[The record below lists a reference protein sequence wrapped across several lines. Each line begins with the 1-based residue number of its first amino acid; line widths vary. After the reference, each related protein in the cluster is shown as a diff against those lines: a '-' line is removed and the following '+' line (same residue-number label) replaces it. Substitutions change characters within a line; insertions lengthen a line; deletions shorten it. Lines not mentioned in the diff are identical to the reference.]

1 MKKFSIFFLL
11 LAFGAVSVAQPTH
24 YNHAATTGGTTN
36 IFPFNANPGPG
47 KRVQFVVA
55 AGEFVL
61 PAPAPAGNNI
71 TTLWFWA
78 NTAGTATYTN
88 LTIRMATV
96 PTTTFIS
103 TGAWYA
109 GPMTTVLAQNTA
121 VMPTGAN
128 TWVGIPLTTPFL
140 YDPTMNI
147 IIEVFHCGYTGTGF
161 TLRQLGFGAA
171 PNFRRQYSDAA
182 SACGA
187 TVLPTG
193 GDLNLPGIG
202 ITVTPASCAPNTT
215 ANGTAIINTAGVIV
229 PISAC
234 NFAGDYST
242 INGAVNGQTLSFTS
256 SVATDFITVRS
267 GTPGGPVLASGTTPL
282 TFANTFTGTIY
293 AHWNTPGCGT
303 QNTCRSTTVQCT
315 NCGAPPC
322 TVNLTSG
329 PGTNSQNVCNGSA
342 ITPITYAT
350 TVASGA
356 TFSGLPAGVTGN
368 WAGNVATISGTP
380 TINGIYNY
388 TVTLVGCTN
397 PTTATGTITVNT
409 GGLPMSIVANPGTTL
424 CAGDPAL
431 LTAMEGNLIN
441 ANPATPTAGG
451 NGQALVTFNI
461 TNGNAFPATFSSI
474 TSRCL
479 TTGAMNARI
488 FYKIT
493 PIAGAPG
500 AISAANGWT
509 QFGAGASTST
519 AGAVHTLLSG
529 LTLVIPPGATYGIAL
544 EGRTAANGANIAYSN
559 GGALVTY
566 TNGGCTITTGGNVGY
581 GGAAAPAS
589 PTFNP
594 RNYNGTVTLTGGSL
608 TPITTGTFLWTP
620 ATGLSSTTSNPTG
633 ASPMATTTY
642 TVTHNNGVCAR
653 AASITLTIN
662 QRPAVTAQPANTTV
676 CNGASASFTVAG
688 TGTGLTYQ
696 WQVSTTGAGGPWVNL
711 ANAAPYS
718 GVTTA
723 ILTVNPVTLALSGN
737 NYRAV
742 LSGTCP
748 AAGTNNIS
756 SAVVLTVN
764 PLPTIAVTPTSGCG
778 GVAGINGLLLTA
790 SGANS
795 YTWTPVGGLFTN
807 ATATTPYTGG
817 NSATVYAAPTA
828 FTIYTVTGTNTTTG
842 CINTASASINYTPPA
857 PTVVPSSVTMCL
869 GDPAVMLKSSSSQ
882 QFGTTFT
889 SGSVNITIPDGP
901 TIPPVPTSYPAVVS
915 NITASGIPV
924 GATIA
929 NVRVRLNITHAWVSD
944 LVIALKA
951 PNNQIINLSALANF
965 TNSAGSNFTNTT
977 FSSASTTAITP
988 PYTGTYRADLA
999 GATFN
1004 ALGFTWPGGPTGYVP
1019 TSTVWSSLY
1028 ATPNGT
1034 WSIGL
1039 YDAGAPDGGVFNSWS
1054 LEIDYIVGVPATPA
1068 VWTPAAGLFS
1078 NATATTPYVAGTA
1091 VDSVWTRPTPS
1102 GVYNYQATVKSVDLS
1117 GTIPLPA
1124 QAATFT
1130 GNVRGYWFTAPSA
1143 FVMSALYVPTNAS
1156 TGNQNIAVVRF
1167 NPATPPPAFPGTTNA
1182 FTTLFLTQNNPIT
1195 TPIPV
1200 SIPIN
1205 AGDVIGILG
1214 NRANI
1219 NSYASNGPSTT
1230 VINGTNVTLTRMGM
1244 QFPLSTTAPQNI
1256 WQEAAF
1262 AISRVFFDYV
1272 LPVPQC
1278 TSPARNITVT
1288 VNEPLTVTT
1297 QPVNQAICTDK
1308 IATFSVEVSG
1318 SGPYT
1323 YQWQVST
1330 DGGNT
1335 YGNVTDGGVYSGAT
1349 TTTLTITA
1357 PPVTMN
1363 GYIYRCT
1370 ITGAAP
1376 CAPVTSFFRIL
1387 TVYPLPV
1394 IVISASPTKLL
1405 PGMRTTINSAVT
1417 PNAANPNGGYQW
1429 LRDGVAVTGTST
1441 GIISGVGTGAL
1452 TIDVDGQGT
1461 YQLRVTDVNGC
1472 TNLSNTIAITDSV
1485 SGKCFIYPNPN
1496 SGKFQV
1502 RYHSVLNNVL
1512 PRGISVFDAK
1522 GDRVLVQSYTIGRP
1536 YDRMDVDLRRY
1547 GKGLYWVEI
1556 VDANGNRL
1564 TMCRVVIQ

>member
-1 MKKFSIFFLL
+1 MKKFSIFFLM
-11 LAFGAVSVAQPTH
+11 LAFGIASEAQPTY
-24 YNHAATTGGTTN
+24 YNHAATTGGTVN

-55 AGEFVL
+55 AGEFNQ

-71 TTLWFWA
+71 TALWFWA

-96 PTTTFIS
+96 PTSTFIT

-128 TWVGIPLTTPFL
+128 TWVSIPLTTPFS

-147 IIEVFHCGYTGTGF
+147 IIEVFHCGYTGAGF

-202 ITVTPASCAPNTT
+202 ITTVSASCPPNTT
-215 ANGTAIINTAGVIV
+215 ANGTATINTAGVIV

-322 TVNLTSG
+322 TVTLTSG

-342 ITPITYAT
+342 ITPITYTT
-350 TVASGA
+350 TVATGA
-356 TFSGLPAGVTGN
+356 TFSGLPTGVTGN

-441 ANPATPTAGG
+441 ANPAAPTAGG

-461 TNGNAFPATFSSI
+461 TNGNAFPATFSRI

-479 TTGAMNARI
+479 NTGAMNARI
-488 FYKIT
+488 FYKLT

-519 AGAVHTLLSG
+519 AGAVHTVLSG
-529 LTLVIPPGATYGIAL
+529 LTLVIPPGTTYGIAL
-544 EGRTAANGANIAYSN
+544 EGLTAANAANIAYTN

-581 GGAAAPAS
+581 GGVAAPGS

-608 TPITTGTFLWTP
+608 TPITTGTFLWSP

-653 AASITLTIN
+653 AASITLTID

-748 AAGTNNIS
+748 AVGTNNIS

-778 GVAGINGLLLTA
+778 GVAGTNGLLLTA
-790 SGANS
+790 SGAS
-795 YTWTPVGGLFTN
+795 TYTWAPTTGLYTN
-807 ATATTPYTGG
+807 ATTTTPYTGG
-817 NSATVYAAPTA
+817 NTATVYAAPTA
-828 FTIYTVTGTNTTTG
+828 ATKYVVTGTAAGTG
-842 CINTASASINYTPPA
+842 CSNTASADVNYTPPA

-869 GDPAVMLKSSSSQ
+869 GDPAVKLKSSSSQ
-882 QFGTTFT
+882 QFTTSFT
-889 SGSVNITIPDGP
+889 SGTVNITIPDGP

-915 NITASGIPV
+915 NITVSGIPV

-929 NVRVRLNITHAWVSD
+929 NVRARLNITHAWVSD

-951 PNNQIINLSALANF
+951 PNGQVINLSALANF
-965 TNSAGSNFTNTT
+965 TNSAGANFTNTT
-977 FSSASTTAITP
+977 FSSASNTAITP

-1028 ATPNGT
+1028 STPNGV
-1034 WSIGL
+1034 WSVGL

-1054 LEIDYIVGVPATPA
+1054 LDIDYIIGVPATPA

-1078 NATATTPYVAGTA
+1078 DAGATTAYVAGTE
-1091 VDSVWTRPTPS
+1091 VDSVWVRPTPS
-1102 GVYNYQATVKSVDLS
+1102 GVYNYQATVKSLNPS

-1124 QAATFT
+1124 QTTTFT
-1130 GNVRGYWFTAPSA
+1130 GNVRGYWFTAPSS
-1143 FVMSALYVPTNAS
+1143 FTMSSVFVPTDAS
-1156 TGNQNIAVVRF
+1156 TGNQSIAVIRF
-1167 NPATPPPAFPGTTNA
+1167 NPAVPPPAFPGTTNA

-1200 SIPIN
+1200 NIPIN

-1214 NRANI
+1214 NRAGI
-1219 NSYASNGPSTT
+1219 NSYGPTGPSTT

-1244 QFPLSTTAPQNI
+1244 QFPLATTAPQAI

-1262 AISRVFFDYV
+1262 QISRVFFSYG
-1272 LPVPQC
+1272 LPVPAC
-1278 TSPARNITVT
+1278 ISPARNITVT
-1288 VNEPLTVTT
+1288 VNQPLTVTT

-1308 IATFSVEVSG
+1308 IASFSVAVSG
-1318 SGPYT
+1318 TGPYT

-1330 DGGNT
+1330 DGGNI
-1335 YGNVTDGGVYSGAT
+1335 YNNVANGGVYSGAT
-1349 TTTLTITA
+1349 STTLIITT
-1357 PPVTMN
+1357 PPVSMN
-1363 GYIYRCT
+1363 GYRYRCN

-1394 IVISASPTKLL
+1394 IVINANPAKLL
-1405 PGMRTTINSAVT
+1405 PGMRTTINSTVA
-1417 PNAANPNGGYQW
+1417 PNAANPSGGYQW
-1429 LRDGVAVTGTST
+1429 LRDGTAVTGTSA

-1452 TIDVDGQGT
+1452 TVDVDGQGT

-1472 TNLSNTIAITDSV
+1472 TSLSNTIAITDSV

-1536 YDRMDVDLRRY
+1536 YDRMDVDLRKF

-1556 VDANGNRL
+1556 VDANGNRM

>member
-1 MKKFSIFFLL
+1 MKKLLFFLQML
-11 LAFGAVSVAQPTH
+11 VLGFISEAQPTY

-55 AGEFVL
+55 AGEFNQ

-71 TTLWFWA
+71 TALWFWA

-96 PTTTFIS
+96 PTTTFIT

-121 VMPTGAN
+121 VTPTGAN
-128 TWVGIPLTTPFL
+128 TWVSIPLTTPFP

-147 IIEVFHCGYTGTGF
+147 VIEVFHCGYTGTGF

-171 PNFRRQYSDAA
+171 PNFRRQYSDAS

-202 ITVTPASCAPNTT
+202 ITTVSASCPPNTT
-215 ANGTAIINTAGVIV
+215 ANGTAAINTSGVIV

-242 INGAVNGQTLSFTS
+242 INGAVNGQTLQFTS

-282 TFANTFTGTIY
+282 VFANTFTGTVY
-293 AHWNTPGCGT
+293 VHWNTPGCGT

-350 TVASGA
+350 AVATGA

-380 TINGIYNY
+380 TVNGVYNY

-441 ANPATPTAGG
+441 ANPAAPTAGG

-479 TTGAMNARI
+479 NTGAMNARI
-488 FYKIT
+488 FYKLT

-519 AGAVHTLLSG
+519 AGAVHTLLTG

-544 EGRTAANGANIAYSN
+544 EGLTAANAANIAYTN

-581 GGAAAPAS
+581 GGTAAPAA

-608 TPITTGTFLWTP
+608 TPITTGTFLWSP
-620 ATGLSSTTSNPTG
+620 AAGLSSTTSNPTG

-642 TVTHNNGVCAR
+642 TVTHNNGGCTR

-662 QRPAVTAQPANTTV
+662 QRPAVTSQPTNVAV
-676 CNGASASFTVAG
+676 CDGSSASFTVAG

-696 WQVSTTGAGGPWVNL
+696 WQISTTGAGGPWVDLTNV
-711 ANAAPYS
+711 APYA
-718 GVTTA
+718 GVNTATLTINPTTIALNGYRYRCNLGGTCPPTATSNGA
-723 ILTVNPVTLALSGN
+723 ILTVNA
-737 NYRAV
+737 
-742 LSGTCP
+742 
-748 AAGTNNIS
+748 
-756 SAVVLTVN
+756 
-764 PLPTIAVTPTSGCG
+764 LPTVTVTPTSGCG

-790 SGANS
+790 SGAS
-795 YTWTPVGGLFTN
+795 TYTWAPTTGLYTN
-807 ATATTPYTGG
+807 ATTTTPYTGG
-817 NSATVYAAPTA
+817 NTATVYAAPTA
-828 FTIYTVTGTNTTTG
+828 ATKYVVTGTAAGTG
-842 CINTASASINYTPPA
+842 CSNTASADVNYTPPA

-869 GDPAVMLKSSSSQ
+869 GDPAVKLKSSSSQ
-882 QFGTTFT
+882 QFTASFT
-889 SGSVNITIPDGP
+889 SGTVNITIPDGP

-951 PNNQIINLSALANF
+951 PNNQVINLSALANF
-965 TNSAGSNFTNTT
+965 TNAAGANFNNTT

-1078 NATATTPYVAGTA
+1078 DATATTPYVAGTE
-1091 VDSVWTRPTPS
+1091 VDSVWTRPTPN
-1102 GVYNYQATVKSVDLS
+1102 GVYNYQATVKSLNPS

-1124 QAATFT
+1124 QTTTFT
-1130 GNVRGYWFTAPSA
+1130 GNVRGYWFTAPSS
-1143 FVMSALYVPTNAS
+1143 FTMSSVFVPTDAS
-1156 TGNQNIAVVRF
+1156 TGNQSIAVIRF
-1167 NPATPPPAFPGTTNA
+1167 NPAVPPPAFPGTTNA

-1200 SIPIN
+1200 NIPIN

-1214 NRANI
+1214 NRAGI
-1219 NSYASNGPSTT
+1219 NSYGPTGPSTT

-1244 QFPLSTTAPQNI
+1244 QFPLATTAPQAI

-1262 AISRVFFDYV
+1262 QISRVFFSYG
-1272 LPVPQC
+1272 LPVPAC

-1288 VNEPLTVTT
+1288 VNQPLTVTT

-1308 IATFSVEVSG
+1308 VATFSVAVSG

-1330 DGGNT
+1330 DGGNI
-1335 YGNVTDGGVYSGAT
+1335 YNNVANGGVYSGAT
-1349 TTTLTITA
+1349 STTLIITT
-1357 PPVTMN
+1357 PPVSMN
-1363 GYIYRCT
+1363 GYRYRCN

-1376 CAPVTSFFRIL
+1376 CPTVTSFFRIL
-1387 TVYPLPV
+1387 TVYPQPV
-1394 IVISASPTKLL
+1394 VVINANPTKLM
-1405 PGMRTTINSAVT
+1405 PGMRTTLNSSVT
-1417 PNAANPNGGYQW
+1417 PNPAAPNGGYQW
-1429 LRDGVAVTGTST
+1429 LRDGVAVTGSSA

-1452 TIDVDGQGT
+1452 TVDVDGQGT

-1472 TNLSNTIAITDSV
+1472 TNVSNTLAITDSV

-1502 RYHSVLNNVL
+1502 RYHSALNNVL

-1536 YDRMDVDLRRY
+1536 YDRMDVDLRKF

-1556 VDANGNRL
+1556 VDANGNRM